1 MTTRLITPATELA
14 VTLADAKAHL
24 RIDGDDQDAMVEAWI
39 RGITAH
45 AEHQMG
51 RSILTQTWRCTLDA
65 FPDAI
70 RLDFPPIVSVSSVK
84 YIDEDGAE
92 QTLDPADYIVDTVSE
107 PGYIV
112 PADGVEWPATM
123 ARINAVN
130 VEYVAGYGATQA
142 AVPHGIKMYLL
153 AKLMEQYRPNA
164 ALKDGIQTSFIESL
178 LHPFKIWSL

>member
-14 VTLADAKAHL
+14 VTLDDAKVHL
-24 RIDGDDQDAMVEAWI
+24 RIDGDDQNAMVEAWI

-45 AEHQMG
+45 AEHEMG
-51 RSILTQTWRCTLDA
+51 RSILNQTYRCTLDA

-70 RLDFPPIVSVSSVK
+70 RLDNPPIVSVTSVK
-84 YIDEDGAE
+84 YLDESGIE
-92 QTLDPADYIVDTVSE
+92 QTLDPADYLVDTVSE

-112 PADGVEWPATM
+112 PAPGAAWPATLD
-123 ARINAVN
+123 RVNAVN

-142 AVPHGIKMYLL
+142 ATPHGIKMYLL

-164 ALKDGIQTSFIESL
+164 ALKESIQTSFIESL